1 MSRTAGEGVCLALR
15 LPRRLLRLPDH
26 YTDCLFAVSTN
37 EDGGWSSRWLTPR
50 GRVVSLRPS
59 HSLATPVP
67 NRDMYR
73 LAILTISSSGARG
86 EREDTGGQA
95 IRDKLPPPD
104 YEEVRYE
111 VVADD
116 ADSITGR
123 LIEWAD
129 SGEVDLIVSTGGT
142 GMGRRDVTPEAALR
156 AMDRQVP
163 GMAET
168 MRAQTLKFTPMAMLS
183 RSVVGIRGRT
193 LIITLPGSPRGVGE
207 CLDVILPVLPH
218 AIELLQRESVQ
229 DHPR

>member
-1 MSRTAGEGVCLALR
+1 
-15 LPRRLLRLPDH
+15 
-26 YTDCLFAVSTN
+26 
-37 EDGGWSSRWLTPR
+37 
-50 GRVVSLRPS
+50 
-59 HSLATPVP
+59 
-67 NRDMYR
+67 MYR

-116 ADSITGR
+116 ADTITAR
-123 LIEWAD
+123 FREWAD

-142 GMGRRDVTPEAALR
+142 GMGQRDVTPEAALR
-156 AMDRQVP
+156 AIDREVP

-168 MRAQTLKFTPMAMLS
+168 MRAQTLRFTPMAMLS
-183 RSVVGIRGRT
+183 RSVVGIRGHT

-229 DHPR
+229 EHPR

>member
-1 MSRTAGEGVCLALR
+1 MRRRPGYGTVTKINQIQFILCIDVKTKLGTRERRPVQTVCR
-15 LPRRLLRLPDH
+15 LNH
-26 YTDCLFAVSTN
+26 VAC
-37 EDGGWSSRWLTPR
+37 
-50 GRVVSLRPS
+50 VVSLRPS
-59 HSLATPVP
+59 PFAEPTIPA
-67 NRDMYR
+67 RTMYR

-104 YEEVRYE
+104 YEEARYE
-111 VVADD
+111 IVADD
-116 ADSITGR
+116 ADTITGR
-123 LIEWAD
+123 ISEWAD

-142 GMGRRDVTPEAALR
+142 GMGRRDVTPEAARR
-156 AMDRQVP
+156 AMDREVP

-183 RSVVGIRGRT
+183 RSVVGIRGHT

-229 DHPR
+229 EHPR

>member
-1 MSRTAGEGVCLALR
+1 
-15 LPRRLLRLPDH
+15 
-26 YTDCLFAVSTN
+26 
-37 EDGGWSSRWLTPR
+37 
-50 GRVVSLRPS
+50 
-59 HSLATPVP
+59 
-67 NRDMYR
+67 MYR
-73 LAILTISSSGARG
+73 LGILTISSSGARG

-111 VVADD
+111 VVSDD
-116 ADSITGR
+116 ADTITGR
-123 LIEWAD
+123 LSEWAD

-156 AMDRQVP
+156 AMDREVP

-168 MRAQTLKFTPMAMLS
+168 MRAQTLRFTPMAMLS
-183 RSVVGIRGRT
+183 RSVVGIRGHT

-229 DHPR
+229 EHPR